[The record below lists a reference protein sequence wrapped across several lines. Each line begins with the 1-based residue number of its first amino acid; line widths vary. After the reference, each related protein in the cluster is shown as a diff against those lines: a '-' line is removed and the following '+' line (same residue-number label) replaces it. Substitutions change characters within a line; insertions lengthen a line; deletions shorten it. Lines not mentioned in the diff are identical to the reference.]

1 MLQPDNLTEGETMA
15 AFWRK
20 TVLSVLILV
29 GCAAAGP
36 TRAVDALPTPA
47 GEVVLTVAGVITAS
61 NDGASAVFDLAMLEA
76 LPQAEIETET
86 PWTDGMTTF
95 TGFRL
100 ADLLSLLGA
109 DGVTLRAHAL
119 NDYEVEVPVDDVDT
133 YGVVVAYRMNG
144 AAMPASDKGPLWIIY
159 PYSDVSGLR
168 TETYY
173 ARAIWNLDRLIVE

>member
-1 MLQPDNLTEGETMA
+1 MA
-15 AFWRK
+15 AFWR
-20 TVLSVLILV
+20 TTALSVLILV

-36 TRAVDALPTPA
+36 TRAADTLPMPA
-47 GEVVLTVAGVITAS
+47 GEVVLTVTGAITAS

-109 DGVTLRAHAL
+109 DGVTLKAHAL
-119 NDYEVEVPVDDVDT
+119 NDYEVEVPIEDAAG

-144 AAMPASDKGPLWIIY
+144 APMPASDKGPLWIIY
-159 PYSDVSGLR
+159 PYSDVSDLR
-168 TETYY
+168 TETFY
-173 ARAIWNLDRLIVE
+173 ARALWNLDRLTVE

>member
-1 MLQPDNLTEGETMA
+1 MA
-15 AFWRK
+15 AFWR
-20 TVLSVLILV
+20 TTALSVLILV

-36 TRAVDALPTPA
+36 TRAADTLPMPA
-47 GEVVLTVAGVITAS
+47 GEVVLTVTGAITAS

-109 DGVTLRAHAL
+109 T
-119 NDYEVEVPVDDVDT
+119 
-133 YGVVVAYRMNG
+133 
-144 AAMPASDKGPLWIIY
+144 ASR
-159 PYSDVSGLR
+159 S
-168 TETYY
+168 
-173 ARAIWNLDRLIVE
+173 RLTR